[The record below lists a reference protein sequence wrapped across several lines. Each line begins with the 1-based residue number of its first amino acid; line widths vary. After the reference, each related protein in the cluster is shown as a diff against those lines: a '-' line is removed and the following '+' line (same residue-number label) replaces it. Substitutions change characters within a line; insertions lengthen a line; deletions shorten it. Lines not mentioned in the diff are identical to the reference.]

1 MDFII
6 NNENNIRLL
15 CFIGFLLL
23 FYIFELFFPIFKRS
37 KSSYKRWFVNLSLVL
52 IDTFLLR
59 LIFPILAV
67 GFAIIC
73 MNYNIGL
80 FNILNLP
87 IFIELII
94 SFVLLDFGIWFQHVL
109 FHRIKFLWRFH
120 KIHHSDE
127 EVDFSTG
134 IRFHPGE
141 ILISMLY
148 KIFLVALIGPA
159 IGLLII
165 FEIVLN
171 ASSIF
176 NHSNIIIPK
185 YLDIILRR
193 IIVTPN
199 MHRIHHS
206 ILEKET
212 NSNFGFNFSFW
223 DKLFGTY
230 IEEPDRKV
238 KFITGLLEFNKVSK
252 KSLLFLLISPFKKL

>member
-1 MDFII
+1 MDFIV

-15 CFIGFLLL
+15 CFIGFLIF
-23 FYIFELFFPIFKRS
+23 FYVFEFFFPIFKRN
-37 KSSYKRWFVNLSLVL
+37 KGSYKRWFVNLSLVL
-52 IDTFLLR
+52 IDTILLR

-67 GFAIIC
+67 GFSVIC
-73 MNYNIGL
+73 MEYNIGL

-94 SFVLLDFGIWFQHVL
+94 SFVLLDFGIWLQHLL
-109 FHRIKFLWRFH
+109 FHKIKFLWRFH
-120 KIHHSDE
+120 KVHHSDE

-148 KIFLVALIGPA
+148 KIFLVVLIGPA
-159 IGLLII
+159 VGLLII
-165 FEIVLN
+165 FEVVLN

-185 YLDIILRR
+185 YFDIILRK

-206 ILEKET
+206 IMEKET
-212 NSNFGFNFSFW
+212 NSNFGFNFSIW
-223 DKLFGTY
+223 DKIFGTY
-230 IEEPDRKV
+230 IQSPNSNV
-238 KFITGLLEFNKVSK
+238 KFITGLLEFNKVTE